1 MNVYRKLKEVGRPHR
16 EECSTLPSQQ
26 QQGANG
32 GERLSNVAILPI
44 RCDPLQDV
52 SVSYLMRLDELYRAA
67 APRGEQTAT
76 DGGVPFRFPVGTKGF

>member
-26 QQGANG
+26 QQGANR

-67 APRGEQTAT
+67 APPGEQTAT
-76 DGGVPFRFPVGTKGF
+76 DG